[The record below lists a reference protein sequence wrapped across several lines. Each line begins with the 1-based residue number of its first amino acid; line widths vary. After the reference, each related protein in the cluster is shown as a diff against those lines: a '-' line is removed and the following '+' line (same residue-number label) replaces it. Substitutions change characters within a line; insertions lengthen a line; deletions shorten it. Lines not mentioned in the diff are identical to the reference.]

1 MPSMTNKGESK
12 IVPFL
17 KQGAGVVTTRAHAHY
32 IVTEHGI
39 AFLFGKNY
47 RQRAYEL
54 IKIAHPDHR
63 EALEKAAFERLKCMP
78 SPD

>member
-1 MPSMTNKGESK
+1 MPSMTNKGETK
-12 IVPFL
+12 IVPYL

-32 IVTEHGI
+32 IVTEYGI